1 MQHNNLYTFKFI
13 TIITL
18 VASFLLALASTQL
31 KELQKFNV
39 ELDKKKNILKCV
51 GKDVSL
57 MNADE
62 IIEEYQS
69 NISNIVLNP
78 KGGIVSNVSS
88 DNLESVQNKT
98 TGQLNYFLDNIEYL
112 PAYKSSNPEA
122 FIIPISGKGLWS
134 TLYGYLALEED
145 LNTVKGLTFY
155 KHGETPG
162 LGGEVEKK
170 WFQNNFVGKTIF
182 DQAGQL
188 VSVKVVKGKANDVLA
203 GEALNH
209 GVDGISGATITSRGV
224 SDFLKRDLLRY
235 EPYMKNNRTN

>member
-1 MQHNNLYTFKFI
+1 MQHNNCYTFRFI

-18 VASFLLALASTQL
+18 VVSLLLALASTQL
-31 KELQKFNV
+31 KELQEFNV
-39 ELDKKKNILKCV
+39 ELDKKKNILKCI
-51 GKDVSL
+51 GKDVAL
-57 MNADE
+57 MNAGS
-62 IIEEYQS
+62 IIREYKN
-69 NISNIVLNP
+69 NIRNIILNFN
-78 KGGIVSNVSS
+78 GDIAANITSE
-88 DNLESVQNKT
+88 NLESVQNKS
-98 TGQLNYFLDNIEYL
+98 TGQLNYFIDNVEYL

-134 TLYGYLALEED
+134 TLYGYFALEKD
-145 LNTVKGLTFY
+145 LNTVMGITFY

-170 WFQNNFVGKTIF
+170 WFQENFVGKKIF
-182 DQAGQL
+182 DQTGEL
-188 VSVKVVKGKANDVLA
+188 VSIKVVKGKVNDVYS

-235 EPYMKNNRTN
+235 GQYMKNNRTN

>member
-31 KELQKFNV
+31 KELQEFNV
-39 ELDKKKNILKCV
+39 ELDRKKNILKCI
-51 GKDVSL
+51 GKDVAL
-57 MNADE
+57 MKAE
-62 IIEEYQS
+62 AIIVEYKS
-69 NISNIVLNP
+69 NISNIILNLN
-78 KGGIVSNVSS
+78 GSTVENITSE
-88 DNLESVQNKT
+88 NLESIQNKS
-98 TGQLNYFLDNIEYL
+98 TGQLNYFLDNVEYL
-112 PAYKSSNPEA
+112 PAYKSSSPEA

-134 TLYGYLALEED
+134 TLYGYFALEND
-145 LNTVKGLTFY
+145 LNTVMGITFY

-170 WFQNNFVGKTIF
+170 WFQNNFVGKKIF
-182 DQAGQL
+182 DQTGEL
-188 VSVKVVKGKANDVLA
+188 VSIKVVKGKVNDVYSDD
-203 GEALNH
+203 ALNH

-235 EPYMKNNRTN
+235 EAYMKNNRTN